1 VTLYNPSQ
9 KKSAHQKCPN
19 TGTTTL
25 TNVQVKL
32 NVQYD
37 ADMQA
42 NFNDLRFTDSGGT
55 TTIQHWVQEYIN
67 SASSTVWVKLPSLPA
82 SGTADVFMY
91 YGNGSANSSGSGTST
106 FQFFDDFEDNNLT
119 EYSGDTSLF
128 ENSTSYNYERSYGLA
143 ASAGNTTAQNSS
155 GIAQASAGI
164 GRGTKFRYYQYVNT
178 ASPANDESC
187 FMFAVQSPVTLH
199 QNYGVCFELPGQDK
213 ISISKNVA
221 YNYRN
226 GGATELATTS
236 VTWSTGWYQT
246 VVDWLSSGRIDV
258 TVYDSTGTFFASTTY
273 TDNTYSTGGVG
284 FTFWGQHGGWDIPTA
299 ATYYTSQPTAQFGI
313 EQQDSGASWK
323 VAEDTTLTNQPVSQN
338 VRLRLTVKNSGTPI
352 SAQHYQLQ
360 VAPKLS
366 APNCESVVT
375 GNYTNVPTTSGG
387 CGSAAACMTASSQII
402 DQASTTQLLSVA
414 TGFTFAQGQAL
425 EDPSNQTGNMSL
437 STNEVTEVEYNFQ
450 MTAFANQAAYCF
462 RTVNGSTPL
471 DNYSKVAELQPLY
484 APTISNWAFN
494 NNSTI
499 ALTEG
504 TGTIIYATGTVS
516 DLNGYTDITA
526 ASSTFY
532 RSGVAGARY
541 CTADQNDCYQISTST
556 CALTLC
562 SGNSC
567 TLSCTANMQYFADPT
582 DAGSTYASQIWDA
595 FVDIWDSSGTHTTAS
610 STQDVYT
617 LRGLS
622 VPSSI
627 NYGSVT
633 VGADTGSSNAST
645 SVNNTGN
652 ALLNL
657 LLSGTDLTN
666 GSSTIA
672 VSYQKYAT
680 TTFTYTSCVFCNSL
694 SSSTQSFNLNVSK
707 PTSTSPFY
715 RDILWGISVPNGT
728 AASTHNGVN
737 TFLAN

>member
-1 VTLYNPSQ
+1 
-9 KKSAHQKCPN
+9 
-19 TGTTTL
+19 
-25 TNVQVKL
+25 
-32 NVQYD
+32 
-37 ADMQA
+37 
-42 NFNDLRFTDSGGT
+42 
-55 TTIQHWVQEYIN
+55 
-67 SASSTVWVKLPSLPA
+67 
-82 SGTADVFMY
+82 
-91 YGNGSANSSGSGTST
+91 
-106 FQFFDDFEDNNLT
+106 
-119 EYSGDTSLF
+119 
-128 ENSTSYNYERSYGLA
+128 
-143 ASAGNTTAQNSS
+143 
-155 GIAQASAGI
+155 
-164 GRGTKFRYYQYVNT
+164 
-178 ASPANDESC
+178 
-187 FMFAVQSPVTLH
+187 
-199 QNYGVCFELPGQDK
+199 
-213 ISISKNVA
+213 
-221 YNYRN
+221 
-226 GGATELATTS
+226 
-236 VTWSTGWYQT
+236 
-246 VVDWLSSGRIDV
+246 
-258 TVYDSTGTFFASTTY
+258 
-273 TDNTYSTGGVG
+273 
-284 FTFWGQHGGWDIPTA
+284 
-299 ATYYTSQPTAQFGI
+299 
-313 EQQDSGASWK
+313 
-323 VAEDTTLTNQPVSQN
+323 
-338 VRLRLTVKNSGTPI
+338 
-352 SAQHYQLQ
+352 
-360 VAPKLS
+360 
-366 APNCESVVT
+366 
-375 GNYTNVPTTSGG
+375 
-387 CGSAAACMTASSQII
+387 MTASSQII

-610 STQDVYT
+610 LTQDVYT

-694 SSSTQSFNLNVSK
+694 SSSIQSFNLNVSK
-707 PTSTSPFY
+707 LTSILPFY
-715 RDILWGISVPNGT
+715 RDILWGISVSNGT